1 MKKVTFT
8 LILLLPFIQGC
19 GLSGAYIF
27 FGDKAWNNY
36 KESVKNSQFDEAQK
50 YVKAAFSNYKDSLT
64 YDEKRYPSVYLKLA
78 ETSYII
84 RKNPSESLGWIN
96 RGLKNVPDNYHLMAG
111 LGKYIFVKAKLA
123 KQDGKYEE
131 LINEAKEHYRAALIS
146 DPLDPDF
153 NSGLMKVFFDE
164 IEKNK
169 FEAKESKN
177 KFLITQVEELFEN
190 LIDINVKSIEEAR
203 GVLAFLTGDYKTAIE
218 KLSLVLQEE
227 YVRYEDSR
235 SRYYLARSYVE
246 SKRYSDAIDVATN
259 VLNINDD
266 DFQIRGERV
275 IAYYLIGDKSAGALD
290 LEWMEKKAPKYH
302 EFFYRLGR
310 LFYKQNLSKK
320 AQLYLLKAFRL
331 DGENG
336 NYAYALGENYLL
348 EGNTRA
354 ARKFFDRAV
363 SAAPVGSALEKRSQQ
378 RLTEIGG

>member
-27 FGDKAWNNY
+27 FGDKAWENY
-36 KESVKNSQFDEAQK
+36 KEAIKNGQYDEAQTF
-50 YVKAAFSNYKDSLT
+50 VKAAYGNYKDSLT
-64 YDEKRYPSVYLKLA
+64 YDEIRYPLVYLKLA
-78 ETSYII
+78 ETSYVM
-84 RKNPSESLGWIN
+84 RKSPSEPIGWIK
-96 RGLKNVPDNYHLMAG
+96 RGLSNVPDNHHLMAG
-111 LGKYIFVKAKLA
+111 LGKYIFFSAKLT
-123 KQDGKYEE
+123 KKDGDHKK
-131 LINEAKEHYRAALIS
+131 LINEAKEQYRAALIS
-146 DPLDPDF
+146 DPLHPDF
-153 NSGLMKVFFDE
+153 NAGLMNVFFYE

-190 LIDINVKSIEEAR
+190 LIDINSEAVEEAR
-203 GVLAFLTGDYKTAIE
+203 GVLAFLKGDYKTAIE
-218 KLSLVLQEE
+218 KLSSILKQD

-246 SKRYSDAIDVATN
+246 AKRYDDAISISTD
-259 VLNINDD
+259 VLNVNED
-266 DFQIRGERV
+266 DFQIRGERA
-275 IAYYLIGDKSAGALD
+275 IAYYLMGDTSAGVLD
-290 LEWMEKKAPKYH
+290 LEWMEDKSPKYH

-336 NYAYALGENYLL
+336 NYAFALGENYLL

-354 ARKFFDRAV
+354 ARKFFDRAA
-363 SAAPVGSALEKRSQQ
+363 SAAPVGSDLEKRSQQ